1 MTVSKNMDF
10 PSSKKSNYAD
20 KVKQINSTAENSF
33 IAVPGPQGPA
43 GKQGAKGDKGDTG
56 PQGLQGLVG
65 LPGKDGIPGKDG
77 KPGKNGQDG
86 KTYMPVYDQKAGWA
100 IYYPES
106 APFLKTGA
114 TAGNDGWVNLSI
126 SSLSKQTNNKNLPEN
141 GVDLYNPNTKR
152 INLKGLKIG
161 SQISVSY
168 SFEIETFHSNTEVW
182 LRSLFP
188 NSELEITSFVA
199 SLKYQHIY
207 ELTVDQ
213 TAFLVSE
220 QDRVSGM
227 VPQIR
232 TDFDAV
238 VKLKYI
244 YISVF

>member
-1 MTVSKNMDF
+1 MDF
-10 PSSKKSNYAD
+10 PSNKKSNYAD
-20 KVKQINSTAENSF
+20 KVKEISIATEKSF

-43 GKQGAKGDKGDTG
+43 GKQGQKGDTG
-56 PQGLQGLVG
+56 DVGPQGPIG
-65 LPGKDGIPGKDG
+65 LPGKDGPPGKDGEPGKDG
-77 KPGKNGQDG
+77 KDG
-86 KTYMPVYDQKAGWA
+86 KTYMPVYEQKTGWA
-100 IYYPES
+100 IYYPEFS
-106 APFLKTGA
+106 SFLKTGA
-114 TAGNDGWVNLSI
+114 TAGNDGWVTLSI
-126 SSLSKQTNNKNLPEN
+126 SSFSKKTNNKNLPES

-188 NSELEITSFVA
+188 NSNLEITSFVA
-199 SLKYQHIY
+199 SLKYQHNY

-232 TDFDAV
+232 TDLDAI

>member
-1 MTVSKNMDF
+1 MEF
-10 PSSKKSNYAD
+10 PSGKKSNYAD
-20 KVKQINSTAENSF
+20 KVKQIGAVAENNF

-56 PQGLQGLVG
+56 PQGPQGPVG
-65 LPGKDGIPGKDG
+65 LPGKDG
-77 KPGKNGQDG
+77 KPGRNGQDG
-86 KTYMPVYDQKAGWA
+86 KTYMPVYDQRAGWA

-106 APFLKTGA
+106 YSFLKTGA

-126 SSLSKQTNNKNLPEN
+126 SSFSKKTNNKNLPEN

-152 INLKGLKIG
+152 INLKGLKLG

-188 NSELEITSFVA
+188 NSGLEITSFVA
-199 SLKYQHIY
+199 SLKYQHTY

-213 TAFLVSE
+213 TAFLTSE
-220 QDRVSGM
+220 QDRTSGM